1 MDLKF
6 DIDISEFQERKRRRI
21 SALQNT
27 PAPPLKP
34 APTSTPG
41 IHEIAGFLP
50 GRLEFEHELDNEAE
64 DLVKDL
70 EFGIC
75 LEWGGDAIPE
85 DENDPDVKARAKWL
99 EEKRGGGA
107 HTAKCTSHPVD
118 SKAVV
123 DGLVNGK
130 MPMVNGKKHATPVNG
145 RPAKSSNDE
154 NPADSGST
162 EGEGNTE
169 EITHPLPLE
178 TKESLQFKLTLI
190 EAYCQR
196 VQRRR
201 EAKAVIYDRGLLE
214 YKKVIARV

>member
-6 DIDISEFQERKRRRI
+6 DVDISEFQERKRRRI

-27 PAPPLKP
+27 PASPLKP

-41 IHEIAGFLP
+41 IHDIAGFLP

-99 EEKRGGGA
+99 EERMGGGA
-107 HTAKCTSHPVD
+107 HAAKGSSHPANSEVM
-118 SKAVV
+118 V

-130 MPMVNGKKHATPVNG
+130 MPMVNGNEHAPPING
-145 RPAKSSNDE
+145 HPTKSTHDE
-154 NPADSGST
+154 NPTDNGST
-162 EGEGNTE
+162 EGEGTAE

-178 TKESLQFKLTLI
+178 TEESLQFKLTLI
-190 EAYCQR
+190 EAYSQR

-214 YKKVIARV
+214 YKKVIA